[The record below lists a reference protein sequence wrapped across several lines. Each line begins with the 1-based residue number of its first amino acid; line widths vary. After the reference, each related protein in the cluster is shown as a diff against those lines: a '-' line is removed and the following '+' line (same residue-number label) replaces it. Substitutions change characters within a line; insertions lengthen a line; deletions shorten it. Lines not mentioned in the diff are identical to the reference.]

1 MKAGREVQGLISR
14 NVTING
20 RRTSLR
26 LEQEMWEG
34 LNEIARRE
42 AVTLNDIVA
51 RLDRRRAPEA
61 SLTSDVRVFVLGY
74 FRSAATERGHAN
86 AGHGVIYDPGTPPGG
101 KRPSPRGSGAGAGAG
116 ATTKSNADSETES
129 RAA

>member
-1 MKAGREVQGLISR
+1 MTLRRDASALHSR

-26 LEQEMWEG
+26 LEPEMWEG
-34 LNEIARRE
+34 LHEIARRE
-42 AVTLNDIVA
+42 GADLNDIVG
-51 RLDRRRAPEA
+51 RLDRQRRVNA

-86 AGHGVIYDPGTPPGG
+86 AGHGLIYDVQAARNSNR
-101 KRPSPRGSGAGAGAG
+101 RPLRGSG
-116 ATTKSNADSETES
+116 ETS
-129 RAA
+129 DTRPHAP